1 MSTLIVPVSFSY
13 IMLERLVK
21 QAYNLSND
29 QSICDLPWKFPDFD
43 YSVLPR
49 NKTFQL
55 SLANDFTPR
64 EREYLALAGITTDE
78 DVRRLEHWEAYSQ
91 PMNDALD
98 QFVDYITRSAGR
110 ISPETERL
118 LPDQVREAHYRSP
131 IKAWG
136 EKYLCIKDWEE
147 VAGRG
152 RSPIRRAEV
161 VLRPVGSTKLSTKA
175 AADLRAIMDRR
186 WLGDGQGQ
194 DLATWLTQRL
204 DPIFRPH
211 FWRRSFG
218 TSQAQSFFAMREEY
232 YRDVMERL
240 HSQVY
245 LVQTG
250 EVEVRLPVYVW
261 NQASQAWIPR
271 RRAQPV
277 TS

>member
-13 IMLERLVK
+13 IMLEGLVK

-49 NKTFQL
+49 SKTFQL

-110 ISPETERL
+110 RSPVNGHL

-147 VAGRG
+147 VAGPG

-161 VLRPVGSTKLSTKA
+161 VLRPVGTTKLSAKA
-175 AADLRAIMDRR
+175 AADLRAIMDQI
-186 WLGDGQGQ
+186 GS
-194 DLATWLTQRL
+194 DLPSTFLA
-204 DPIFRPH
+204 PV
-211 FWRRSFG
+211 FW
-218 TSQAQSFFAMREEY
+218 
-232 YRDVMERL
+232 D
-240 HSQVY
+240 
-245 LVQTG
+245 
-250 EVEVRLPVYVW
+250 
-261 NQASQAWIPR
+261 
-271 RRAQPV
+271 
-277 TS
+277 